1 MYTFFYHTLYILILY
16 RICTMCDRKSIEDEY
31 HYIIDT
37 YITPSTRFNWE
48 TVITRNGI
56 RKSRGNPQGL
66 SPFWVY
72 GIIQFGPKADL
83 APVEVTYGH

>member
-1 MYTFFYHTLYILILY
+1 
-16 RICTMCDRKSIEDEY
+16 MCDRKSIGDEY

-56 RKSRGNPQGL
+56 RKSRGNTQGL

-72 GIIQFGPKADL
+72 GIIQFGPKANL